1 MPSFNANSFLTKQA
15 ANPGGTLT
23 NIGQAFGVPNCL
35 FNLTSDLARLLPSQV
50 LFPLRSSMEEA
61 EQKTSATINK
71 IARWIKMNTG
81 ICIFPD
87 RNGSFGFFS
96 NISKFGLELGG
107 AEFQTAVGTL
117 LGTVNAGLNAA
128 AQIYQNYQNT
138 VAQLQSIQD
147 CFEQLDEFLNNS
159 GGEGKGRRD
168 LTNPTVYQNA
178 VQGEN
183 AFSQEQL
190 RVAQEFQSKALKV
203 LGVIDGV
210 LAERE
215 LDPDLEPQLADLEI
229 EPQTTESVFRLQA
242 GPPEATTGRFILS
255 VDGLYYDTT
264 DGLMPAL
271 MELAN
276 KKKDIAREKHW
287 KLDFDPNLGG
297 RGNELSSKNVQY
309 YFNSILDP
317 KKIDNSKAL
326 QKFYSVDNVLQNIV
340 GQRDRKVF
348 DVSSQ
353 ISQMEVDGAAQILI
367 DNTKQTLISE
377 AAYYTEKENKRKKQI
392 ELAVKVPVLYGAGP
406 VYEPGQIPV
415 NDFSY
420 LEGSNFLL
428 DVKDQRQLI
437 ITQDDVEGVVLPLE
451 VKYTQKIETVDPV
464 VVDHLLLAGIA
475 RGAIIDHDAPSS
487 GAPILSIT
495 DRVVEG
501 QLIALYN
508 LLSVKESTRLDG
520 DKDFGVFNS
529 SENGVTYNAK
539 VVGDASGLFKNGLG
553 TAFLEGVSSN
563 SYVRLPEIR
572 QFQDLL
578 YCSEGATFETWIQVS
593 GLRTN
598 SSYDQLG
605 SSGLYRVLLANENTG
620 RAADASS
627 QPDIN
632 VMSLDEGNNFVRGMV
647 MGFTRDRRFTSDVES
662 SNVDSDNPATESVF
676 LIAPTQSYDE
686 NQVGF
691 INQEPCNDDN
701 TKWHGLKIPVSSVTE
716 GVSFSDCG
724 STFSHLAVTFNPSR
738 DSISVYL
745 DSKLLAT
752 SSYYDTFG
760 SKAYYTPKIPSLKLT
775 NSFASGLALDK
786 FFTPWILGSGF
797 TDELP
802 NGFMGTVDG
811 GKTSALQG
819 KLGGI
824 KFYSRPL
831 LASEVLQNYNANKN
845 FFKFVKLL

>member
-1 MPSFNANSFLTKQA
+1 MPSFDANSFLTKQA

-35 FNLTSDLARLLPSQV
+35 FNLTSDLARLLPSPV

-61 EQKTSATINK
+61 EAKTSAVINK
-71 IARWIKMNTG
+71 LARWIKMNTG
-81 ICIFPD
+81 ICVFPD
-87 RNGSFGFFS
+87 RNGNYGFFS

-107 AEFQTAVGTL
+107 AEFQSAVGTL
-117 LGTVNAGLNAA
+117 LGTVNAGINAA

-138 VAQLQSIQD
+138 VDQLQSIQD

-159 GGEGKGRRD
+159 GGEGRGRRD

-178 VQGEN
+178 VEGEN

-190 RVAQEFQSKALKV
+190 RVAQEFQAKALNV
-203 LGVIDGV
+203 LSVIDGV

-215 LDPDLEPQLADLEI
+215 LDPDLEPELADLEI
-229 EPQTTESVFRLQA
+229 EPTPTESVFRLQA
-242 GPPEATTGRFILS
+242 GPPEATSGRFILS
-255 VDGLYYDTT
+255 VDGLYYDTSE
-264 DGLMPAL
+264 GLMPAL
-271 MELAN
+271 MEIAN

-297 RGNELSSKNVQY
+297 RGNQLSSENVKF

-317 KKIDNSKAL
+317 KIIDDSNAL
-326 QKFYSVDNVLQNIV
+326 QKFYTVDQVLQNIV

-353 ISQMEVDGAAQILI
+353 ISQMVADGDAQILI
-367 DNTKQTLISE
+367 DNMKQTLISE

-392 ELAVKVPVLYGAGP
+392 ELAVKIPVLYGAGP
-406 VYEPGQIPV
+406 VYDPGQIPV

-420 LEGSNFLL
+420 LEGSNFLM
-428 DVKDQRQLI
+428 DVKEQRELV

-451 VKYTQKIETVDPV
+451 VKYTQKVEANDPV

-487 GAPILSIT
+487 TAPILPIT
-495 DRVVEG
+495 AKVVEG

-508 LLSVKESTRLDG
+508 VLSAKESTRTSE
-520 DKDFGVFNS
+520 DFGLFNS
-529 SENGVTYNAK
+529 SEYGADYNAK
-539 VVGDASGLFKNGLG
+539 IVGDASSIFKNGLG

-563 SYVRLPEIR
+563 SYIRLPAVREL
-572 QFQDLL
+572 QDLL
-578 YCSEGATFETWIQVS
+578 YCSEGATFEAWIQVS
-593 GLRTN
+593 GLNTN
-598 SSYDQLG
+598 SNYNQLG
-605 SSGLYRVLLANENTG
+605 SSGLHRVILANENTG
-620 RAADASS
+620 IAAGASS
-627 QPDIN
+627 QPDIE

-647 MGFTRDRRFTSDVES
+647 MGFTRDRRFTSDEAA
-662 SNVDSDNPATESVF
+662 SNVDSDNPASESVF
-676 LIAPTQSYDE
+676 LIAPTQSFDAD
-686 NQVGF
+686 QVGF

-701 TKWHGLKIPVSSVTE
+701 TKWHGLKIPVSSITDEVA
-716 GVSFSDCG
+716 FSDCG
-724 STFSHLAVTFNPSR
+724 STFSHLAVTFNPSQ
-738 DSISVYL
+738 DKVSVYL
-745 DSKLLAT
+745 DSKLLGA
-752 SSYYDTFG
+752 SGYYDTFG
-760 SKAYYTPKIPSLKLT
+760 TKASITPKLPSLKLS
-775 NSFASGLALDK
+775 NSHASGLELDK
-786 FFTPWILGSGF
+786 FFTPWVLGSGF

-802 NGFMGTVDG
+802 NGFMGTVNG

-831 LASEVLQNYNANKN
+831 SAGEVLQNYNANKN
-845 FFKFVKLL
+845 FFKFVKLI

>member
-1 MPSFNANSFLTKQA
+1 MPSFDANSFLTKQA

-35 FNLTSDLARLLPSQV
+35 FNLTSDLARLLPSPV

-61 EQKTSATINK
+61 EAKTSAVINK
-71 IARWIKMNTG
+71 LARWIKMNTG
-81 ICIFPD
+81 ICVFPD
-87 RNGSFGFFS
+87 RNGNYGFFS

-107 AEFQTAVGTL
+107 AEFQSAVGTL
-117 LGTVNAGLNAA
+117 LGTVNAGINAA

-138 VAQLQSIQD
+138 VDQLQSIQD

-159 GGEGKGRRD
+159 GGEGRGRRD

-178 VQGEN
+178 VEGEN

-190 RVAQEFQSKALKV
+190 RVAQEFQAKALNV
-203 LGVIDGV
+203 LSVIDGV

-215 LDPDLEPQLADLEI
+215 LDPDLEPELADLEI
-229 EPQTTESVFRLQA
+229 EPTPTESVFRLQA
-242 GPPEATTGRFILS
+242 GPPEATSGRFILS
-255 VDGLYYDTT
+255 VDGLYYDTSE
-264 DGLMPAL
+264 GLMPAL
-271 MELAN
+271 MEIAN

-297 RGNELSSKNVQY
+297 RGSQLSSENVKF

-317 KKIDNSKAL
+317 KIIDDSNAL
-326 QKFYSVDNVLQNIV
+326 QKFYTVDQVLQNIV

-353 ISQMEVDGAAQILI
+353 ISQMIADGDAQILI
-367 DNTKQTLISE
+367 DNMKQTLISE

-392 ELAVKVPVLYGAGP
+392 ELAVKIPVLYGAGP
-406 VYEPGQIPV
+406 VYDPGQIPV

-420 LEGSNFLL
+420 LEGSNFLM
-428 DVKDQRQLI
+428 DVKEQRELV

-451 VKYTQKIETVDPV
+451 VKYTQKVEANDPV

-487 GAPILSIT
+487 TAPILPIT
-495 DRVVEG
+495 AKVVEG
-501 QLIALYN
+501 QLITLYN
-508 LLSVKESTRLDG
+508 VLSAKESTRTSE
-520 DKDFGVFNS
+520 DFGLFNS
-529 SENGVTYNAK
+529 SEYGADYNAK
-539 VVGDASGLFKNGLG
+539 IVGDASSIFKNGLG

-563 SYVRLPEIR
+563 SYIRLPAVREL
-572 QFQDLL
+572 QDLL
-578 YCSEGATFETWIQVS
+578 YCSEGATFEAWIQVS
-593 GLRTN
+593 GLNTN
-598 SSYDQLG
+598 SNYNQLG
-605 SSGLYRVLLANENTG
+605 SSGLHRVILANENTG
-620 RAADASS
+620 IAAGASS
-627 QPDIN
+627 QPDIE

-647 MGFTRDRRFTSDVES
+647 MGFTRDRRFTSDEAA
-662 SNVDSDNPATESVF
+662 SNVDSDNPASESVF
-676 LIAPTQSYDE
+676 LIAPTQSFDAD
-686 NQVGF
+686 QVGF

-701 TKWHGLKIPVSSVTE
+701 TKWHGLKIPVSSITDNVA
-716 GVSFSDCG
+716 FSDCG
-724 STFSHLAVTFNPSR
+724 STFSHLAVTFNPSQ
-738 DSISVYL
+738 DKVSVYL
-745 DSKLLAT
+745 DSKLLGA
-752 SSYYDTFG
+752 SGYYDTFG
-760 SKAYYTPKIPSLKLT
+760 TKASITPKLPSLKLS
-775 NSFASGLALDK
+775 NSHASGLELDK
-786 FFTPWILGSGF
+786 FFTPWVLGSGF

-802 NGFMGTVDG
+802 NGFMGTVNG

-831 LASEVLQNYNANKN
+831 SAGEVLQNYNANKN
-845 FFKFVKLL
+845 FFKFVKLI